1 MKRNP
6 TTNKQ
11 TTVQPAAD
19 VLLYIAPIQKFPIY
33 RFQQLPKRINILRVV
48 VTLHSAW
55 IARHF

>member
-1 MKRNP
+1 
-6 TTNKQ
+6 
-11 TTVQPAAD
+11 VQPAAA